1 MIWNAEVNFAVCYAF
16 QDDDAKSYSP
26 LRSANEEDNSSN
38 QNLTIGRDAP
48 IRISR
53 RLADQLKDGMTGA
66 DSEDVRISVEK
77 TTNLSEFRTVSSMY
91 PMAEQ
96 DSSSAQTLAGNVSSL
111 EQGQSVEKIS
121 NSNSEYLSEQ
131 EVMIHY
137 SF

>member
-1 MIWNAEVNFAVCYAF
+1 VNFGVCYSF
-16 QDDDAKSYSP
+16 QDDDAKNYSP

-38 QNLTIGRDAP
+38 QNLTIGRDTP

-53 RLADQLKDGMTGA
+53 KLAEQLKDGMTGI
-66 DSEDVRISVEK
+66 DSEDVRVSLEK

-91 PMAEQ
+91 PMPEQ
-96 DSSSAQTLAGNVSSL
+96 DSSSALTLAGNVSSL

-131 EVMIHY
+131 EVMIHD